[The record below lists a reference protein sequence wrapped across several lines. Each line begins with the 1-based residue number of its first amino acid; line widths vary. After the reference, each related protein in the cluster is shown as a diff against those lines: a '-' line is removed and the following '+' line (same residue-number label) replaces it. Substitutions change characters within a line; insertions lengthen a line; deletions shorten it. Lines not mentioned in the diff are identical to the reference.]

1 MRVVGKK
8 TSLHNLFVKRVLSIV
23 GAIFVGLLLGVI
35 AVLFHNSYSPFGLI
49 IALLESAV
57 GIYYFVRFS
66 SNRVLHFIALASW
79 ISIIY
84 NAGSFGV
91 SDEILI
97 EGNINGFLLL
107 IGGLALNFVAL
118 IKGKRIS

>member
-1 MRVVGKK
+1 MH
-8 TSLHNLFVKRVLSIV
+8 SIFVKRLLSV
-23 GAIFVGLLLGVI
+23 GRAIFVGTLLGVI

-49 IALLESAV
+49 FALLESAL
-57 GIYYFVRFS
+57 GIYYFAKFYPGR
-66 SNRVLHFIALASW
+66 ALNFVAFASW
-79 ISIIY
+79 TTLIY

-107 IGGLALNFVAL
+107 IGGLALNFFAL
-118 IKGKRIS
+118 IRVRRIK

>member
-1 MRVVGKK
+1 
-8 TSLHNLFVKRVLSIV
+8 V